1 MELKHIGK
9 VYHNRKNDVVVFHD
23 ISLKIDYVGIILL
36 LGESG
41 SGKTTLLNI
50 MSELDQDIT
59 GECIV
64 NGEVE
69 YIKQEIDLID
79 SMSVLDNIELGITHD
94 ERLEVLL
101 KKADLFDEKDK
112 KVKFLSIGQ
121 KRRVQIL
128 RTLMR
133 TPSIIFCDEPT
144 ASLDQE
150 NVEIIM
156 KLIQEASS
164 HIPIIIATHDERLSE
179 YATNSFLIQN
189 KELMETHHAEETK
202 TSKLI
207 QSNSSKKLNFMKK
220 VSFSISYLCSR
231 PLELFSSLFMIFL
244 LVFSLYG
251 GVQMFQDVED
261 KALEKEIWSNGNN
274 IISAVPKEAKLYEE
288 DNPEFGYI
296 YREYDLYNQDD
307 LSEIKKNI
315 PSIIGYEWGWND
327 YDFTS
332 FPTIAE
338 KNEGKKFRS
347 YLIEDF
353 SYKETHTEEIDMAGY
368 VLPLTNSLNIEP
380 YETKN
385 QATVFQIYDFNQIP
399 LYIGDYPESSNEA
412 VIDYGFA
419 QYLQKYFKSRSMNDL
434 LQRNLTLYTYSPTP
448 FKEETKITFVISG
461 IANTNN
467 ENIHHIYYRAGD
479 YDKVL
484 SQTYD
489 FISKKPRHTV
499 LNLLCTPDADI
510 SSITETLNESFKQ
523 EHNVFMTPLQTNE
536 HRSKY
541 FGSVTGSTNVE
552 LESYKDPDVFDVYFI
567 IIFITILLAYVFLI
581 YMKRMRLHKEYQL
594 LSHYGYSTYIFIL
607 INTLILF
614 SLNALMIFFILP
626 WLFEQCNKIFH
637 RLQFTDIFMVST
649 DQIIITILLSFA
661 ILYIIQIIQAF
672 VYKRIYKGI

>member
-50 MSELDQDIT
+50 MSGLDQDIT

-156 KLIQEASS
+156 KLIHEASS

-179 YATNSFLIQN
+179 YATSSFLIQN
-189 KELMETHHAEETK
+189 KELIETHHAEDTK
-202 TSKLI
+202 TCKLI

-274 IISAVPKEAKLYEE
+274 IISAVPKEAKLYDK
-288 DNPEFGYI
+288 DNSESGYI
-296 YREYDLYNQDD
+296 YREYDLYDQDD
-307 LSEIKKNI
+307 LSEIKKII

-332 FPTIAE
+332 FPTIVE
-338 KNEGKKFRS
+338 KNEGKEFRG

-368 VLPLTNSLNIEP
+368 VLPFMNSLNIEA

-399 LYIGDYPESSNEA
+399 LYIGDYPESPNEA

-419 QYLQKYFKSRSMNDL
+419 QYIQKYFKSRSMNDL
-434 LQRNLTLYTYSPTP
+434 LQKNLTLYTYSPTP

-479 YDKVL
+479 YDAVL

-510 SSITETLNESFKQ
+510 SSITKTLNESFKQ

-541 FGSVTGSTNVE
+541 FGSVAGSTNVE
-552 LESYKDPDVFDVYFI
+552 LESYKNPAVFDVYFI

-581 YMKRMRLHKEYQL
+581 YMKRIRLHKEYQL

-626 WLFEQCNKIFH
+626 WLFEQCNKFFH
-637 RLQFTDIFMVST
+637 QLQFTDIFMVST
-649 DQIIITILLSFA
+649 HRIIITLMLSF
-661 ILYIIQIIQAF
+661 ILLYIIQIVQELLS
-672 VYKRIYKGI
+672 KKKYKGI